1 MWGIQ
6 HSSPEDARKMM
17 EKEGLTELPLAELR
31 KRGFVMD
38 VPQWMTRILFL
49 ETIAGVPG
57 MVGFLH

>member
-1 MWGIQ
+1 
-6 HSSPEDARKMM
+6 M

-38 VPQWMTRILFL
+38 VPQWMIRILFL

-57 MVGFLH
+57 MVSQRGQVSEIQELNVV